1 MRRLRCLILSW
12 AARAQTERFWTVS
25 SKPSLLQ
32 VTPPAIAR
40 RATFFAAGAGT
51 ATAGPWS
58 RSSAGLSP
66 SVLFVALHAPAIIL
80 AHGVQHRLPGV
91 RPAPQHR
98 PSILADKENSHA
110 KLKRTQATV
119 GYGVP
124 GTRERGGDTR
134 QMRGRAGDR
143 SAAGNDG
150 GKRWA
155 CYGRFRSAGHDTAA
169 RRGGRDA
176 RGGASQTS
184 V

>member
-40 RATFFAAGAGT
+40 RATFSAAGAGT

-119 GYGVP
+119 GYGTTP
-124 GTRERGGDTR
+124 P
-134 QMRGRAGDR
+134 RAA
-143 SAAGNDG
+143 AAGMRAEEHRKQVFDE
-150 GKRWA
+150 RRQ
-155 CYGRFRSAGHDTAA
+155 RFQSIAEQRSV
-169 RRGGRDA
+169 
-176 RGGASQTS
+176 ASQAVEPANQS
-184 V
+184 PVVLR